1 MIDGNSTLPI
11 NTLIGNVLFP
21 CLLRSHGEHPSNHIA
36 WLDAALPSKEDIM
49 RNTTKKRG
57 LFIATVALLSS
68 VMSTPAAHADTAHA
82 EVDSSTIVLGDV
94 NANATVKTLQALGLQ
109 INGKSVAR
117 YVKNPAKHWNPK
129 KAKKVPFA
137 KSYWAGVR
145 SGKPFRL
152 HKGQKFP
159 DTYIGMA
166 ADMTEHDVA
175 VKNRVKHKWQ
185 LFDFKNGQVRNRGFW
200 TGKKWVGDCVNP
212 KPSGPPTVTIDQLH
226 VVKQFNGFKVNITGS
241 LSLWATTS
249 GMVEV
254 DCGSS
259 RASARYSAT
268 AEAELEGTV
277 TIKAKSR
284 AQALVKGAQALE
296 AKYRKSEEA
305 TLKLKESAAINLEG
319 SAEASC
325 ESNEPTPTY
334 DAPSVSVTPVAC
346 VNPGQ
351 LRDATVTVHN
361 PNGVADTAQ
370 VTYRGQVYTK
380 SVAAN
385 SQVTFTFPNQGQGT
399 YPGTALLVTANRSA
413 SFTVT
418 VEACPPPADT
428 PPSMTC
434 TGMQHVFVGEDR
446 SAFDFD
452 ATDPNGDPISFG
464 EPIISGPI
472 RVVTVERT
480 GNRLTVWIVAQDI
493 PVGTSQAA
501 SVRVVATA
509 GGKTVGCTVN
519 TTVENNR
526 TGW

>member
-1 MIDGNSTLPI
+1 M
-11 NTLIGNVLFP
+11 NTIKRLFAVT
-21 CLLRSHGEHPSNHIA
+21 I
-36 WLDAALPSKEDIM
+36 
-49 RNTTKKRG
+49 
-57 LFIATVALLSS
+57 TVLLSITLAGLS
-68 VMSTPAAHADTAHA
+68 VPAHADTAHA
-82 EVDSSTIVLGDV
+82 KVDSSTIVLDEIKAV
-94 NANATVKTLQALGLQ
+94 ATVETLEALGLQ
-109 INGKSVAR
+109 INGKPVVR

-129 KAKKVPFA
+129 KAKRVPFA
-137 KSYWAGVR
+137 KSYYAGVK

-152 HKGQKFP
+152 KKGQKFP

-166 ADMTEHDVA
+166 ADMTEHDIA
-175 VKNRVKHKWQ
+175 VRNKVKHKWQ

-226 VVKQFNGFKVNITGS
+226 IVKRFNGFKVNISGS

-259 RASARYSAT
+259 WAKARFSAEAD
-268 AEAELEGTV
+268 AELEGSVTV
-277 TIKAKSR
+277 KAKSR
-284 AQALVKGAQALE
+284 TEALIKGAQALK
-296 AKYRKSEEA
+296 AKYRNSAEA
-305 TLKLKESAAINLEG
+305 TLKLKESAALNLEG

-325 ESNEPTPTY
+325 ESNEPEPTY
-334 DAPSVSVTPVAC
+334 EAPVVSATPSAC
-346 VNPGQ
+346 VDKGQ
-351 LRDATVTVHN
+351 TGYAVIRMVNNNTKATPATVTMTGKASQSVTSVN
-361 PNGVADTAQ
+361 PNGGTA
-370 VTYRGQVYTK
+370 
-380 SVAAN
+380 S
-385 SQVTFTFPNQGQGT
+385 VTFTGLV
-399 YPGTALLVTANRSA
+399 PGTTYSGTVTFTEFGKA
-413 SFTVT
+413 SPYTVT
-418 VEACPPPADT
+418 VAECPPTPVDA

-452 ATDPNGDPISFG
+452 ASDLNGDSISFG

-493 PVGTSQAA
+493 PAGTSQSA

-509 GGKTVGCTVN
+509 GGKSVGCTVN